1 MKGESTSISSTE
13 RPLEEELKASLVDG
27 RLPCAA
33 AFRISKKLK
42 VSPREIGDV
51 ANKLRIKIS
60 KCQLGCFQ

>member
-1 MKGESTSISSTE
+1 MKGESTSISSSE